1 MVTDKQLEAE
11 AQKIASQL
19 NVYDSKNEDITIL
32 AGNYEVQN
40 DNGRTSTFVEYDK
53 LLLPNSNL
61 TISIDK
67 KIIKTDIAGRN
78 NTFKEFISNGDYK
91 IEITGVYAQPYKIN
105 NIINP
110 NFHLP
115 PYEFMESFFNI
126 ALSNN
131 NIQLENES
139 ISRIVK
145 INKFV
150 VDGQPKIEK
159 IIGSPSAV
167 NYAITFISDVD
178 YNLIINKITEV
189 TINHEFKSENVIRI

>member
-1 MVTDKQLEAE
+1 MVTDKRLEAE

-40 DNGRTSTFVEYDK
+40 ENGRTSTFVEYDK

-61 TISIDK
+61 SISIDK

-78 NTFKEFISNGDYK
+78 NTFKEFISNGDFK
-91 IEITGVYAQPYKIN
+91 IEISGVYAQPYKIN

-110 NFHLP
+110 NFYFP

-131 NIQLENES
+131 NIQIENES
-139 ISRIVK
+139 VSRIVK

-159 IIGSPSAV
+159 IIGCPSAV
-167 NYAITFISDVD
+167 NYTITFISDVD
-178 YNLIINKITEV
+178 YNLIIDKITEITV
-189 TINHEFKSENVIRI
+189 NHNFKSENVIRI

>member
-40 DNGRTSTFVEYDK
+40 ENGRTSTFVEYDK

-105 NIINP
+105 NAINP
-110 NFHLP
+110 NFYLP